1 MRTRSVRRAPLV
13 ALAAVGALTLG
24 GCGSLP
30 PGSASVIEGTTISR
44 SDVNE
49 LADAQC
55 AGIKEAAESGQA
67 EAGATPR
74 KELVQQALA
83 LLMDIELTRQ
93 YGESEGV
100 DPRPQEVAAAFGQI
114 KPLLESLPEKYHTF
128 MFDTFKTWAAS
139 RDVLTQ
145 LGVQATGQ
153 QPDANNAQALINA
166 GYQQREPWLKT
177 VDIET
182 DPRYGPTGIG
192 WPGQGDPS
200 VSKASSSFA
209 KDAAKDQPDPGWVSA
224 LPSAQKCG

>member
-30 PGSASVIEGTTISR
+30 PGAASVIDGTTITR
-44 SDVNE
+44 NDVNE

-83 LLMDIELTRQ
+83 LLMDVELTLQ

-100 DPRPQEVAAAFGQI
+100 KPRPQEVATAYAQI
-114 KPLLESLPEKYHTF
+114 KPLLESLPEKYQPF
-128 MFDTFKTWAAS
+128 MFDTFETWAQS

-145 LGVQATGQ
+145 IGVQATGQ
-153 QPDANNAQALINA
+153 QPDANNAEQLIQA
-166 GYQQREPWLKT
+166 GYQKREPWLKT

-192 WPGQGDPS
+192 WPGAGDPS
-200 VSKASSSFA
+200 VSKATSSFA
-209 KDAAKDQPDPGWVSA
+209 KDANKDQPDPAWVGA
-224 LPSAQKCG
+224 LPSSQKCG